1 MLRNFPRLD
10 ESKVLAPADDPVGI
24 VDGQQVNLGIRPE
37 HIARDRGEAGPADH
51 ADLIL
56 APCGVCRLVVTG

>member
-24 VDGQQVNLGIRPE
+24 VDGQQVNLGIRPNTSPATVARRGLP
-37 HIARDRGEAGPADH
+37 IAPISFSHPA
-51 ADLIL
+51 AFAALL
-56 APCGVCRLVVTG
+56 